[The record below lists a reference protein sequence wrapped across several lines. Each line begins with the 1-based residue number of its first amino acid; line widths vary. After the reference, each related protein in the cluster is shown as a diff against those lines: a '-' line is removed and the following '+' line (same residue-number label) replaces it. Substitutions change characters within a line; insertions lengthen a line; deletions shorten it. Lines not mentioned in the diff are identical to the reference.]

1 MTKGDQKPPEPR
13 NKAPKARSGPP
24 SGSGS
29 PPSRP
34 SDSETQGRIFRIVR
48 WVDTEKGAFVISRLI
63 SQTGADLRSFGL
75 ETKDDPRVL
84 ARLWP
89 ALDAMLTATERESL
103 LRSVREGSGQG

>member
-1 MTKGDQKPPEPR
+1 MIKGDRKPPDSR
-13 NKAPKARSGPP
+13 SKAQKARTGPP
-24 SGSGS
+24 SGS

-34 SDSETQGRIFRIVR
+34 TESETQGRIFRIVR

-75 ETKDDPRVL
+75 ETKDEPRVL

-89 ALDAMLTATERESL
+89 ALDAMLSATERESL
-103 LRSVREGSGQG
+103 LRAIREG